1 MANHEAR
8 ALGKLITRHKRQ
20 GDVVKVEG
28 LMMVMM
34 LPFGGNRIRQSRL
47 DYDLHYQ
54 LIVSKTFI

>member
-8 ALGKLITRHKRQ
+8 ALGKLIARHKRQ

-34 LPFGGNRIRQSRL
+34 LSFGGNRIRQFRL
-47 DYDLHYQ
+47 DCDLHYQ
-54 LIVSKTFI
+54 LIMSQTLI